1 MSRFSCQKS
10 FPRFGTLRSV
20 HLVLVQ
26 HCWPIGQTNT
36 IGKRSQCRWNDEYI
50 VFVPKHR
57 TQIQIFCHCSVWG
70 FSRVCGGRR
79 ASDRSRYNW
88 LTIRRPRGSL
98 GNSPTRHVVC
108 FNCLSFPIWTKAWST
123 SSRQEPRTIKR
134 FYSGISA
141 VGRSWPD
148 EQSKELVIKDKGGG
162 RTEKE
167 TIFANFS

>member
-1 MSRFSCQKS
+1 MFYIKN
-10 FPRFGTLRSV
+10 PL
-20 HLVLVQ
+20 LVAYLALIMLYVKIFLPEIISTG
-26 HCWPIGQTNT
+26 WESNNTVGQTNT

-141 VGRSWPD
+141 VGRSWPA
-148 EQSKELVIKDKGGG
+148 EQTEELVIKDKGGG
-162 RTEKE
+162 RTE
-167 TIFANFS
+167 